1 MVRQQHKLEEIPCEI
16 LISAVADSLRLAA
29 VGNHP
34 LLSSAVADKLTR
46 PSVAVVNRPL
56 LSVVA
61 DNPISKPKIFL
72 L

>member
-1 MVRQQHKLEEIPCEI
+1 
-16 LISAVADSLRLAA
+16 VADSLKSAA
-29 VGNHP
+29 VDSHP

-46 PSVAVVNRPL
+46 PSVAVVNLPL

-61 DNPISKPKIFL
+61 DNLSKPKIFL